1 MYYFLKRALGSI
13 TLDLPLKRDS
23 NLLNIDLI
31 KRYLLFKD
39 MATYQLF

>member
-1 MYYFLKRALGSI
+1 MYYFLKTALGSI
-13 TLDLPLKRDS
+13 AWDLPLKRDS